1 MNYSALVNKM
11 IVLFLTLAV
20 GYLAARRKLMNEDT
34 NRHLSRLLVN
44 VANPMLILASVL
56 KGEHPLSNVQVL
68 QLTLVAAC
76 GYFVL
81 IALSFLLPK
90 LLRVPA
96 DRAGTYRFL
105 FIFSNVGF
113 VGYPIVQALFGDG
126 AMFYVTIYV
135 MAFQLFVWS
144 YGVHLIADPGAKFQF
159 RWDILKRPCLIA
171 AVLAYTLY
179 FTGLQLPAVI
189 GQAVSYVGDLT
200 SPISMLIIG
209 CALAQMKLSRVFS
222 NWRLYVLAAIKMI
235 AIPIAAFY
243 SLRPFLHDQLLL
255 GIAVTMLCMPSA
267 TNTTIISYEYGG
279 DGELASSGIFL
290 TTLLSIASIPA
301 LMYLL
306 FR

>member
-1 MNYSALVNKM
+1 MNKKSFWTNAGFVSLLSSLIC
-11 IVLFLTLAV
+11 IVIGMAV
-20 GYLAARRKLMNEDT
+20 GFLVLLALGGSKAYTDGFRQILLGGFYMDTQLVGEASAILGAGRQKKED
-34 NRHLSRLLVN
+34 
-44 VANPMLILASVL
+44 AIDYAAGIIL
-56 KGEHPLSNVQVL
+56 KKKTGD
-68 QLTLVAAC
+68 
-76 GYFVL
+76 FV
-81 IALSFLLPK
+81 
-90 LLRVPA
+90 
-96 DRAGTYRFL
+96 RAGE
-105 FIFSNVGF
+105 
-113 VGYPIVQALFGDG
+113 PI
-126 AMFYVTIYV
+126 
-135 MAFQLFVWS
+135 
-144 YGVHLIADPGAKFQF
+144 
-159 RWDILKRPCLIA
+159 
-171 AVLAYTLY
+171 AVLRTNTPSSLAE
-179 FTGLQLPAVI
+179 
-189 GQAVSYVGDLT
+189 SER
-200 SPISMLIIG
+200 MLIIG